1 MTAAGGGAAV
11 GMSMRRRMDTP
22 RPWLHSTAPPPRIL
36 RKFGSSLRTA
46 ARRRRYQH
54 AMERKGAGRAVAEAI
69 EAPLRLE
76 HAFVVQLRDQPD
88 PAANLFV
95 GRAEHL
101 VSGMSERFTCA
112 ADLLAFITKVL
123 ACRGGPR

>member
-1 MTAAGGGAAV
+1 QGDG
-11 GMSMRRRMDTP
+11 SIQRRRRPGLP
-22 RPWLHSTAPPPRIL
+22 RRIL
-36 RKFGSSLRTA
+36 RKFGSSLRTVG
-46 ARRRRYQH
+46 RRRRYQR
-54 AMERKGAGRAVAEAI
+54 AMERKGAGRAVAEAT

-76 HAFVVQLRDQPD
+76 RAFVVQLREQPD

-101 VSGMSERFTCA
+101 VSGTSERFTCA

-123 ACRGGPR
+123 ASPRGPR

>member
-1 MTAAGGGAAV
+1 QGDG
-11 GMSMRRRMDTP
+11 SIQRRRRPGLP
-22 RPWLHSTAPPPRIL
+22 RRIL

-46 ARRRRYQH
+46 ERRRRYQR
-54 AMERKGAGRAVAEAI
+54 AMERKGAGRAVAEVI

-76 HAFVVQLRDQPD
+76 RAFVVQLREQPD

-101 VSGMSERFTCA
+101 VSGASERFTCPA
-112 ADLLAFITKVL
+112 ALLPF
-123 ACRGGPR
+123 

>member
-1 MTAAGGGAAV
+1 MVPFNGGGAPGCRGEFYENLAV
-11 GMSMRRRMDTP
+11 LTDSG
-22 RPWLHSTAPPPRIL
+22 AP
-36 RKFGSSLRTA
+36 SA
-46 ARRRRYQH
+46 YQH

-76 HAFVVQLRDQPD
+76 RAFVVQLREQPD

-101 VSGMSERFTCA
+101 VSGTSERFTCA

-123 ACRGGPR
+123 APPGGPR

>member
-1 MTAAGGGAAV
+1 MAPFNGGAPGSRDKFYENLGVLYGRRGAV
-11 GMSMRRRMDTP
+11 GGNQR
-22 RPWLHSTAPPPRIL
+22 
-36 RKFGSSLRTA
+36 
-46 ARRRRYQH
+46 
-54 AMERKGAGRAVAEAI
+54 AMEQKGAGRAVAEAT

-76 HAFVVQLRDQPD
+76 RAFVVQLREQPD

-101 VSGMSERFTCA
+101 VSGASERFTCA

-123 ACRGGPR
+123 APPGGPR

>member
-1 MTAAGGGAAV
+1 
-11 GMSMRRRMDTP
+11 
-22 RPWLHSTAPPPRIL
+22 
-36 RKFGSSLRTA
+36 
-46 ARRRRYQH
+46 
-54 AMERKGAGRAVAEAI
+54 MERKGAGRAVAEAT

-76 HAFVVQLRDQPD
+76 RAFVVQLREQPD

-101 VSGMSERFTCA
+101 VSGTSERFTCA

-123 ACRGGPR
+123 ATRFRSQHPRGVVLDAAAIAARRRGT

>member
-1 MTAAGGGAAV
+1 
-11 GMSMRRRMDTP
+11 
-22 RPWLHSTAPPPRIL
+22 
-36 RKFGSSLRTA
+36 
-46 ARRRRYQH
+46 
-54 AMERKGAGRAVAEAI
+54 MEQKGAGRAVAEAT

-76 HAFVVQLRDQPD
+76 RAFVVQLREQPD

-101 VSGMSERFTCA
+101 VSGASERFTCA

-123 ACRGGPR
+123 APPGGPR